1 MALQGTVES
10 FPVIE
15 VVRLLAD
22 GGHTG
27 RLTVDGDRG
36 SAVMWVA
43 DGSLLGGE
51 LGNTHQ
57 LDPVRL
63 VTEALRHRTGVFS
76 FDVMPLGADVSAG
89 MVAAPLSAV
98 LVDAEARLAE
108 WASIEQVIP
117 TVAHRLRLS
126 SALPVESVTLD
137 RQQWALVV
145 SAAHLPEVRESATEL
160 GMDELTAC
168 RLATRMVELGLLV
181 VEEPTGGIPN
191 VASMTVPSQT
201 VPPQTGGSVDANLPF
216 EVPVDDQ
223 GPLGAIPLLDLDG
236 DVHVLDIAGTAALA
250 DDEFAGHFPIDDLIG
265 SGPDDDWDDMAEPA
279 PPVAPDPF
287 VGSHPEPLVGSHT
300 ELRGLDEIAQSPFVA
315 PVSAPAPAS
324 PMFAGLPDL
333 DGTDLVEGGRA
344 RLGAGPVD
352 EVELQRQM
360 ADLSPR
366 AAEAIAAALESLPDG
381 PAV

>member
-1 MALQGTVES
+1 VALQGTVES

-51 LGNTHQ
+51 LGGTHQ

-76 FDVMPLGADVSAG
+76 FDVVPPGADVAAG
-89 MVAAPLSAV
+89 MVAAPLAAV

-108 WASIEQVIP
+108 WASVEQVIP

-145 SAAHLPEVRESATEL
+145 SAAYLPEVREAATEL

-168 RLATRMVELGLLV
+168 RLATQMVDLGLLV
-181 VEEPTGGIPN
+181 VEEPSSGTLADASPAAPHGTMPEFRTDLSFGMPADEQFP
-191 VASMTVPSQT
+191 VAP
-201 VPPQTGGSVDANLPF
+201 GALLD
-216 EVPVDDQ
+216 VDD
-223 GPLGAIPLLDLDG
+223 
-236 DVHVLDIAGTAALA
+236 DVHVLDVAGTSAPV
-250 DDEFAGHFPIDDLIG
+250 DEEFAGHFPIDDLIG
-265 SGPDDDWDDMAEPA
+265 SGPDDDWGDMAEPA

-287 VGSHPEPLVGSHT
+287 LDSHT
-300 ELRGLDEIAQSPFVA
+300 ELHGLGEVAGSASLPPVAA
-315 PVSAPAPAS
+315 PVSS
-324 PMFAGLPDL
+324 GPMFAGLPDL
-333 DGTDLVEGGRA
+333 DGTDLAGSGRPH
-344 RLGAGPVD
+344 LGTGPVD
-352 EVELQRQM
+352 EAELQRQM

-366 AAEAIAAALESLPDG
+366 AAEAIAAALESLPND
-381 PAV
+381 PTV

>member
-15 VVRLLAD
+15 VVRLLSD

-27 RLTVDGDRG
+27 RLSVDGDRG

-43 DGSLLGGE
+43 EGSLLGGE
-51 LGNTHQ
+51 LGGSHQ

-63 VTEALRHRTGVFS
+63 VTEALRNRTGTFV
-76 FDVMPLGADVSAG
+76 FDVVPVDADAPAG
-89 MVAAPLSAV
+89 MAPAPLSAV

-108 WASIEQVIP
+108 WAAIEQVIP
-117 TVAHRLRLS
+117 TVSHRLRLS

-145 SAAHLPEVRESATEL
+145 SASHWPEVRESATEL

-181 VEEPTGGIPN
+181 VEEPVVGAALPSASASLQDDAASAFLADLPYDEPAAPPV
-191 VASMTVPSQT
+191 VAP
-201 VPPQTGGSVDANLPF
+201 
-216 EVPVDDQ
+216 
-223 GPLGAIPLLDLDG
+223 DLDA
-236 DVHVLDIAGTAALA
+236 DVHVLDVSAAPSA
-250 DDEFAGHFPIDDLIG
+250 ADEFAGHFPIDDLIG
-265 SGPDDDWDDMAEPA
+265 SGPDDDWGDMAEPA
-279 PPVAPDPF
+279 PPAAPDPF
-287 VGSHPEPLVGSHT
+287 SAGAEPAAPAQLG
-300 ELRGLDEIAQSPFVA
+300 GLDDLDPAHA
-315 PVSAPAPAS
+315 TAPAPETVA
-324 PMFAGLPDL
+324 PLFAGLPDL
-333 DGTDLVEGGRA
+333 DGADHHAGAGRA

-352 EVELQRQM
+352 EAELQRQM

-366 AAEAIAAALESLPDG
+366 AAEAIAAALESLPDE

>member
-1 MALQGTVES
+1 MALQGTVDS

-36 SAVMWVA
+36 SAVLWVA
-43 DGSLLGGE
+43 DGSLRGGE
-51 LGNTHQ
+51 LGGTGQ

-63 VTEALRHRTGVFS
+63 VTEALRNRTGVFS
-76 FDVMPLGADVSAG
+76 FDVVPVGDDVAAG
-89 MVAAPLSAV
+89 MAAAPLTAV

-108 WASIEQVIP
+108 WADIEQVIP

-168 RLATRMVELGLLV
+168 RLATRMVEMGLLV
-181 VEEPTGGIPN
+181 VEEPVDGADPAVATG
-191 VASMTVPSQT
+191 VASTFLADLPHDVTAAAPEPAPAPSPVPEDLDAD
-201 VPPQTGGSVDANLPF
+201 VHLLDVGGAVAA
-216 EVPVDDQ
+216 EDDQ
-223 GPLGAIPLLDLDG
+223 
-236 DVHVLDIAGTAALA
+236 
-250 DDEFAGHFPIDDLIG
+250 FAGHFPIDDLIG
-265 SGPDDDWDDMAEPA
+265 SGPDDDWGDMAEPA

-287 VGSHPEPLVGSHT
+287 VGSQTPLHGF
-300 ELRGLDEIAQSPFVA
+300 DDPAPVA
-315 PVSAPAPAS
+315 PEEPVPAPAPAG
-324 PMFAGLPDL
+324 PLFAGLPDL
-333 DGTDLVEGGRA
+333 DGADHTVAGRSH
-344 RLGAGPVD
+344 LGTGPVD

-366 AAEAIAAALESLPDG
+366 AAEAIAAALESLPDD
-381 PAV
+381 PSV

>member
-1 MALQGTVES
+1 VALQGTVES

-36 SAVMWVA
+36 TAVMWVA

-76 FDVMPLGADVSAG
+76 FDVVPPGVDVSAG

-108 WASIEQVIP
+108 WAGIEQVIP
-117 TVAHRLRLS
+117 TVAHRLRLT

-181 VEEPTGGIPN
+181 VEEPTGGTPV
-191 VASMTVPSQT
+191 VASAAESLQT
-201 VPPQTGGSVDANLPF
+201 VSPQSVSPNTVSAFGTDLPD
-216 EVPVDDQ
+216 EVPVNEH
-223 GPLGAIPLLDLDG
+223 GPLDAAPLLDLDD
-236 DVHVLDIAGTAALA
+236 DVHVLDTAGTTAPA

-287 VGSHPEPLVGSHT
+287 EGSHT
-300 ELRGLDEIAQSPFVA
+300 GLRGLDETAQPPSVP

-333 DGTDLVEGGRA
+333 DGTDLVEGGRT
-344 RLGAGPVD
+344 RLSTGPVD

-366 AAEAIAAALESLPDG
+366 AAEAIAAALDSLPDD

>member
-27 RLTVDGDRG
+27 RLTIDGDRG
-36 SAVMWVA
+36 SALLWVA
-43 DGSLLGGE
+43 EGSLLGGE
-51 LGNTHQ
+51 LGGMHQ

-63 VTEALRHRTGVFS
+63 VTEALRNRSGMFS
-76 FDVMPLGADVSAG
+76 FDVVPVGADVAAG
-89 MVAAPLSAV
+89 MAAAPLAVV

-108 WASIEQVIP
+108 WADIEQVIP
-117 TVAHRLRLS
+117 TVDHRLRLS

-160 GMDELTAC
+160 GMDDLTAC

-181 VEEPTGGIPN
+181 VEEPVGVAHPLPSAPAPAHAHDPVAAFLADLPYDEPSGTPDPAGG
-191 VASMTVPSQT
+191 
-201 VPPQTGGSVDANLPF
+201 
-216 EVPVDDQ
+216 PV
-223 GPLGAIPLLDLDG
+223 PLGLDD
-236 DVHVLDIAGTAALA
+236 DVHVLAADWSTANG
-250 DDEFAGHFPIDDLIG
+250 DDPFAGHFPIDDLIG
-265 SGPDDDWDDMAEPA
+265 SGPDDDWGDMSEPA

-287 VGSHPEPLVGSHT
+287 VGAQT
-300 ELRGLDEIAQSPFVA
+300 DLRGFDDVA
-315 PVSAPAPAS
+315 PDATPAPPEAPPS
-324 PMFAGLPDL
+324 SGPVFAGLPEL
-333 DGTDLVEGGRA
+333 DGADHVVGGRT
-344 RLGAGPVD
+344 RLGTGPVD

-366 AAEAIAAALESLPDG
+366 AAEAIAAALESLPNE
-381 PAV
+381 PTI

>member
-27 RLTVDGDRG
+27 RLSVDGDRG
-36 SAVMWVA
+36 SAVLWVA
-43 DGSLLGGE
+43 DGSLLGGA
-51 LGNTHQ
+51 LGGTPQ

-63 VTEALRHRTGVFS
+63 VTEALRNRTGVFS
-76 FDVMPLGADVSAG
+76 FDVLPAGADAAG
-89 MVAAPLSAV
+89 GMAPAPLSEV

-108 WASIEQVIP
+108 WAGIEQVIP

-145 SAAHLPEVRESATEL
+145 SAAHLPEVQESATEL

-168 RLATRMVELGLLV
+168 RLATRMVEMGLLV
-181 VEEPTGGIPN
+181 VEGPTGGTHQVPARPGDPDA
-191 VASMTVPSQT
+191 VAEDTAAAFLADLPYDEPEAGPAAATV
-201 VPPQTGGSVDANLPF
+201 AA
-216 EVPVDDQ
+216 
-223 GPLGAIPLLDLDG
+223 PLGLDD
-236 DVHVLDIAGTAALA
+236 DVHVLDVGGTP
-250 DDEFAGHFPIDDLIG
+250 DPEGDQFAGHFPIDDLIG
-265 SGPDDDWDDMAEPA
+265 SGPDDDWGVIAEPA

-287 VGSHPEPLVGSHT
+287 VDSRT
-300 ELRGLDEIAQSPFVA
+300 ELRGLDDDA
-315 PVSAPAPAS
+315 PEQAGPTAPAAAPAG
-324 PMFAGLPDL
+324 PVFAGLPDL
-333 DGTDLVEGGRA
+333 DGVDRTSTGRSHLA
-344 RLGAGPVD
+344 AGPVD

-360 ADLSPR
+360 AELSPR
-366 AAEAIAAALESLPDG
+366 AAEAIAAALESLPDD
-381 PAV
+381 PTA